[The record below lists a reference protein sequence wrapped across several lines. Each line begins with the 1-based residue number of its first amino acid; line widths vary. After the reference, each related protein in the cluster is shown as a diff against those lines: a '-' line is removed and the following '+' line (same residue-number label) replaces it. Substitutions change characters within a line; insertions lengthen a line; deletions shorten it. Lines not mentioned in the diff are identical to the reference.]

1 MGIKHSTKSKNK
13 NNNENEEKFEEQKL
27 FESFQEQKFASEIT
41 AITYFKMNSED
52 IVVNNKKEINNINN
66 EESSLNL
73 TNDKSLNEKKI
84 KRIKH
89 KIYLDKSE
97 IENKLFIF
105 LASIDNIVYIIDSH
119 SFEKILKFREE
130 SKTEKRRCKIMFQSE
145 YNKSLLICVHENKL
159 NINKIKIINS
169 YKSRIYCEQLQSIIF
184 GINFEIIYDLKEL
197 SNGQLI
203 IGLEGCLFLWNKT
216 NKIGEINMPNLE
228 QRKLFDKILS
238 DIFQQNKEN
247 YKIEIKGN
255 NHYIPYKGFYLK
267 DLNVKDLIK
276 KYSVKNILQ
285 LNDLLFTILIN
296 INDSM
301 SVLRFYNIYDK
312 EIILDEKKDL
322 IFKDF
327 KNSYYITKLFYI
339 TNKYFGIINIENII
353 IISSQYKQ
361 IVSIYLINDIK
372 LLHNIN
378 ENNKVSFFIPRCFV
392 IFPDNYFLVQ
402 FIDAKNGNI
411 YLKMFKFML
420 SKNNFVEIFNI
431 TKKRIKNDDLIYNI
445 LPFKNVKD
453 HRQNNINFAA
463 EFFITNN
470 KNNIIKKWILTNYE
484 KE

>member
-1 MGIKHSTKSKNK
+1 MT
-13 NNNENEEKFEEQKL
+13 Q
-27 FESFQEQKFASEIT
+27 SEI
-41 AITYFKMNSED
+41 Y
-52 IVVNNKKEINNINN
+52 
-66 EESSLNL
+66 
-73 TNDKSLNEKKI
+73 
-84 KRIKH
+84 
-89 KIYLDKSE
+89 
-97 IENKLFIF
+97 
-105 LASIDNIVYIIDSH
+105 
-119 SFEKILKFREE
+119 
-130 SKTEKRRCKIMFQSE
+130 
-145 YNKSLLICVHENKL
+145 KSLLLCIHENKL

-453 HRQNNINFAA
+453 LKQNDINFSAK
-463 EFFITNN
+463 FFITNN
-470 KNNIIKKWILTNYE
+470 KNNMVKKWIITNYE
-484 KE
+484 KD